1 MSWEKHNRI
10 PGDPGKE
17 TWVGRGARILKPI
30 FNRESRQTEKSTID
44 TSSKK
49 LALRM

>member
-17 TWVGRGARILKPI
+17 TCGGQ
-30 FNRESRQTEKSTID
+30 ERQNSEAN
-44 TSSKK
+44 
-49 LALRM
+49 L